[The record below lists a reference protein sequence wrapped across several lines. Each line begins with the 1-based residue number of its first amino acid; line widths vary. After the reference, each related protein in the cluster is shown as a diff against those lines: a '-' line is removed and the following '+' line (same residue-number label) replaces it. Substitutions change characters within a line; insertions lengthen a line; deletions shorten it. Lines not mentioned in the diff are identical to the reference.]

1 MLNTVKTLCALP
13 GVSSW
18 EDRVRSYL
26 KEACAPYVQGCR
38 VDPMGNLILFKKGKK
53 STGSTLLLTAHMDE
67 VGIIIKSVT
76 PEGYLKFAP
85 IGGVDRRVLIGKRF
99 RVGPKEVPGVV
110 GLKAYHMVSA
120 EEEKKTPKLED
131 LYLDIGAS
139 SRQEALKKVALG
151 DVGVFESDCLEFGS
165 GMLKAKALDDRVG
178 CAVLLKLIREE
189 ELPMDCTFAF
199 TVQEEVGTR
208 GAFGVGFSCA
218 PQIALVVE
226 GTCAADIPKVAPHR
240 RVCALGKGPVIPMMD
255 RGTLYDRELFEL
267 LRATAVENGIP
278 WQCKEFVAGSN
289 DASALQRSGAGVR
302 VCALAAPVRY
312 IHTPSS
318 VACIRDLEDLY
329 RLTVRFLAALAARY

>member
-1 MLNTVKTLCALP
+1 MLP
-13 GVSSW
+13 I
-18 EDRVRSYL
+18 RPR
-26 KEACAPYVQGCR
+26 
-38 VDPMGNLILFKKGKK
+38 
-53 STGSTLLLTAHMDE
+53 
-67 VGIIIKSVT
+67 
-76 PEGYLKFAP
+76 KF
-85 IGGVDRRVLIGKRF
+85 R
-99 RVGPKEVPGVV
+99 
-110 GLKAYHMVSA
+110 
-120 EEEKKTPKLED
+120 
-131 LYLDIGAS
+131 LDVEIHASPGAS
-139 SRQEALKKVALG
+139 REEALSRVPLG
-151 DVGVFESDCLEFGS
+151 TYGAFVGEPEELGNHL
-165 GMLKAKALDDRVG
+165 LKAKAIDDRVG

-318 VACIRDLEDLY
+318 VACIRDLEDLSAIVEE
-329 RLTVRFLAALAARY
+329 LLADLG

>member
-1 MLNTVKTLCALP
+1 
-13 GVSSW
+13 
-18 EDRVRSYL
+18 
-26 KEACAPYVQGCR
+26 
-38 VDPMGNLILFKKGKK
+38 
-53 STGSTLLLTAHMDE
+53 
-67 VGIIIKSVT
+67 
-76 PEGYLKFAP
+76 
-85 IGGVDRRVLIGKRF
+85 
-99 RVGPKEVPGVV
+99 
-110 GLKAYHMVSA
+110 
-120 EEEKKTPKLED
+120 
-131 LYLDIGAS
+131 
-139 SRQEALKKVALG
+139 
-151 DVGVFESDCLEFGS
+151 
-165 GMLKAKALDDRVG
+165 
-178 CAVLLKLIREE
+178 
-189 ELPMDCTFAF
+189 MDCTFAF